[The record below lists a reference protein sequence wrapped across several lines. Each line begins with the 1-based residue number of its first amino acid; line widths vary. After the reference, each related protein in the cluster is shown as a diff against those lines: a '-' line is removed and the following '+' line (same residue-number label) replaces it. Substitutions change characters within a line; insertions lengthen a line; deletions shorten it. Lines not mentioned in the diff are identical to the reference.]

1 MLIVEELHLLL
12 LRPDGRVESAASV
25 HRLYGEI
32 AAVIVDL
39 ALHGR
44 VRVTDEKHPAV
55 QIWSAEPTGHP
66 VLDGALAR
74 LTPVNGSRLQS
85 LVMRSKLDPL
95 EEVVASLVHQG
106 VLVRGERGFFGL
118 GSQRTPEVDPGPEAL
133 LRSRLTAVLAGT
145 AAPAQADL
153 TLLSILQS
161 LNAAHP
167 VLRTESGGATAGQLK
182 KRIAQLTAGSPEGDA
197 VSKAVNSAVA
207 AALMVAMTP
216 VFVAATVS

>member
-12 LRPDGRVESAASV
+12 LRPDGRLESAASV

-39 ALHGR
+39 ALHGQ

-55 QIWSAEPTGHP
+55 QISSAGPTGHP
-66 VLDGALAR
+66 VLDATLAR
-74 LTPVNGSRLQS
+74 LTPVDGMRLQS

-95 EEVVASLVHQG
+95 EDVVASLVRQG

-118 GSQRTPEVDPGPEAL
+118 GAQRTPEVDPGPEVL
-133 LRSRLTAVLAGT
+133 LRSRLAAVLAGT
-145 AAPAQADL
+145 AAPTQADL

-167 VLRTESGGATAGQLK
+167 VLRAESGGATAGQLK

-216 VFVAATVS
+216 VFVAATVT